1 MMRSLIA
8 IAVVASGLL
17 AGSMA
22 RAQAQ
27 QQFGDKGEF
36 IIGGDRL
43 MPLLA
48 YSHFSRSVP
57 PPGGTTDASEGGD
70 NTTLGL
76 FYGSTL
82 DLNNHGD
89 VDTDFPSS
97 AFFAVPRV
105 GLDYVIAPNIT
116 IGGDVVVFFTLG
128 GGRSTQ
134 TDFANGTS
142 MTSQQESQSLTV
154 FGIAPRAGYI
164 MKLTDAFSLWLRGGL
179 SFYNGTL
186 KTSGPGGATQTNDS
200 QYQFALDLEP
210 QLVYTPIPHVGFT
223 AALDADL
230 APSFLGGYSHQDV
243 QLNNTTIHGSA
254 DVVYIAAT
262 LGMLVYF

>member
-8 IAVVASGLL
+8 LAVVASTVLT
-17 AGSMA
+17 GSMA
-22 RAQAQ
+22 LAQAQ
-27 QQFGDKGEF
+27 QEFGDKGEF

-57 PPGGTTDASEGGD
+57 PPGGTTDASQGGD

-89 VDTDFPSS
+89 LATDFPSS

-105 GLDYVIAPNIT
+105 GLDYVVAPNVT
-116 IGGDVVVFFTLG
+116 IGGEVVVFFTLG
-128 GGRSTQ
+128 GGRSNQ

-142 MTSQQESQSLTV
+142 MTSEQESQSLTV
-154 FGIAPRAGYI
+154 FGLAPRGGYI
-164 MKLTDAFSLWLRGGL
+164 MKLTNAFSLWLRGGL

-186 KTSGPGGATQTNDS
+186 KTSGPGGTTQNDS
-200 QYQFALDLEP
+200 QHQFALDLEP

-223 AALDADL
+223 AGIDCDL

-243 QLNNTTIHGSA
+243 QLNATTNGSS
-254 DVVYIAAT
+254 DVVYLAAS
-262 LGMLVYF
+262 LGMIVYF

>member
-1 MMRSLIA
+1 MTRSLIA
-8 IAVVASGLL
+8 IAVAASAVLIGSTAL
-17 AGSMA
+17 A
-22 RAQAQ
+22 QTQ
-27 QQFGDKGEF
+27 QEFGDKGEF

-48 YSHFSRSVP
+48 YSHFSRSMP
-57 PPGGTTDASEGGD
+57 PPGGTTDASQDGD

-82 DLNNHGD
+82 DINNHGD
-89 VDTDFPSS
+89 LGTDFPSS

-116 IGGDVVVFFTLG
+116 IGGEVVVFFTLG

-142 MTSQQESQSLTV
+142 MTSEQESQSLTV
-154 FGIAPRAGYI
+154 FGLAPRGGYI
-164 MKLTDAFSLWLRGGL
+164 MKLTNVFSLWLRGGL

-186 KTSGPGGATQTNDS
+186 TTAGPGGATQTNDS
-200 QYQFALDLEP
+200 QHQFALDLEP

-223 AALDADL
+223 AGIDCDL

-243 QLNNTTIHGSA
+243 QVNTTINGST
-254 DVVYIAAT
+254 DVVYLAAS
-262 LGMLVYF
+262 LGMIAYF